1 MAEMN
6 SLKMTTLVKASR
18 ARVFAAWTQPE
29 IMRLWLAPGELT
41 SNSAEGNPVVGGTF
55 TIPMEGMMGGR
66 HIRGVASGV
75 FRELVPHERIVLTW
89 NWAGDYSPPETLI
102 TVQLREVPGGTEVQ
116 LLQEGFADA
125 QHRGGYEA
133 GWHSAFEKLARVA

>member
-1 MAEMN
+1 MSETH
-6 SLKMTTLVKASR
+6 SLKMTTVIKASR
-18 ARVFAAWTQPE
+18 ARVYAAWTDPE
-29 IMRLWLAPGELT
+29 LMRLWLAPGELKST
-41 SNSAEGNPVVGGTF
+41 SAQSNPVVGGTF
-55 TIPMEGMMGGR
+55 TIPMEGMMRGSP
-66 HIRGVASGV
+66 IKGVASGV
-75 FRELVPHERIVLTW
+75 FRELVPHELIVLTW

-102 TVQLREVPGGTEVQ
+102 TVRLRDVPGGTEVQ

>member
-1 MAEMN
+1 MADMH
-6 SLKMTTLVKASR
+6 SLKMTTVIKASR
-18 ARVFAAWTQPE
+18 ARVFAAWSQAE
-29 IMRLWLAPGELT
+29 LMHLWLAPGELKAT
-41 SNSAEGNPVVGGTF
+41 RADVNPVVGGAF
-55 TIPMEGMMGGR
+55 SIPMEGMMGGR
-66 HIRGVASGV
+66 HISGVASGV
-75 FRELVPHERIVLTW
+75 FRELVPHELVVLTW

-102 TVQLREVPGGTEVQ
+102 TVRLRDVPGGTEVQ